1 MEKQCFCGETR
12 ESKLLGTGSAPAR
25 STIGHCRDR
34 SSGRHGGECARTVAS
49 APVSTCRREAPSG
62 RQSRVEQC
70 RRPDGRSV
78 DCRRCTR
85 RSSRCST
92 PLQSS
97 PFPTEYFSSRC
108 EARSWRCVLRLIVV
122 GFCCRSSLFPTIT
135 TGFYSR
141 MNTQNTRCSF
151 PHPPPQSAGAT
162 SIPRSPRSTGRPAH
176 TRPQRHRPTDDGDA
190 TDPTSRICS
199 HVMSWSSS
207 KAEDHVARSILTG
220 RIHDG
225 QRCSVRRVICG
236 NYHFAEN
243 GIHVFREIV
252 RYKSGD
258 ERCLSHARYA
268 SQSAS
273 NPTVSHH
280 NDSDCFGHTNKH
292 FCKLNNLYTLE
303 K

>member
-1 MEKQCFCGETR
+1 MEKQCFYGEIR
-12 ESKLLGTGSAPAR
+12 ESRLLGTGSAPAR

-85 RSSRCST
+85 CSSRCST

-97 PFPTEYFSSRC
+97 PFPTEYFSRRC

-225 QRCSVRRVICG
+225 QRCSVRRVS
-236 NYHFAEN
+236 A
-243 GIHVFREIV
+243 GITTSQRTGSTFSGKLSDIKVVMSDVFPTRATPHNPPPTLRSPTTMIRIV
-252 RYKSGD
+252 LD
-258 ERCLSHARYA
+258 IPTNT
-268 SQSAS
+268 SA
-273 NPTVSHH
+273 N
-280 NDSDCFGHTNKH
+280 
-292 FCKLNNLYTLE
+292 
-303 K
+303 

>member
-1 MEKQCFCGETR
+1 MR
-12 ESKLLGTGSAPAR
+12 GTFVEMR
-25 STIGHCRDR
+25 
-34 SSGRHGGECARTVAS
+34 
-49 APVSTCRREAPSG
+49 APVDRR
-62 RQSRVEQC
+62 RVLLQIELVSHNHH
-70 RRPDGRSV
+70 RL
-78 DCRRCTR
+78 
-85 RSSRCST
+85 
-92 PLQSS
+92 LQSNEHSEHTLLFS
-97 PFPTEYFSSRC
+97 PST
-108 EARSWRCVLRLIVV
+108 
-122 GFCCRSSLFPTIT
+122 
-135 TGFYSR
+135 
-141 MNTQNTRCSF
+141 
-151 PHPPPQSAGAT
+151 SAISG
-162 SIPRSPRSTGRPAH
+162 SHFDSTGCPAH